1 MDNNIMKLNN
11 NGKSIKDKLNIDY
24 YEITEKDFYPPEDKR
39 FFRSG
44 VEDIPYGDNFLDY
57 INWFY
62 ENYEIDI
69 FDV

>member
-1 MDNNIMKLNN
+1 MDNNTMKLNN
-11 NGKSIKDKLNIDY
+11 NGKSIKDKLHIDY

-39 FFRSG
+39 FFYSG